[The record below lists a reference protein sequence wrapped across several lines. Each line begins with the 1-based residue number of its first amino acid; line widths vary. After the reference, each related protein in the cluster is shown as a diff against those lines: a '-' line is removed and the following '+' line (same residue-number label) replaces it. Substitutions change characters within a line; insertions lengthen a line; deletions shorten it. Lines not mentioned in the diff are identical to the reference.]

1 MNKLVFKNYVWPQNP
16 DKYEQKFVREPVYT
30 KQDDG
35 AVAFSIGPKKRTV
48 TGSGSFFG
56 ETAYADFQ
64 NQVKVFE
71 EDTWGALVHPVWGT
85 CRCFFTQLEVTME
98 PRADYVAYRF
108 TFLEADEDGN
118 IPQ

>member
-35 AVAFSIGPKKRTV
+35 SVVFSIGPAKRTV

-56 ETAYADFQ
+56 ETAYADFLALA
-64 NQVKVFE
+64 KVFE
-71 EDTWGALVHPVWGT
+71 EDTYGGLVHPVFGT
-85 CRCFFTQLEVTME
+85 YRCFFTELELITE

-108 TFLEADEDGN
+108 AFREADIDGI